1 MQQQQWKI
9 SHHHKTNYAGI
20 FTCHQSSI
28 TLFPWGFVALASH
41 IEMRSKR
48 SLQAVHWCIVCIFQ
62 VLVAKDVAELPSIPP
77 SAINLNIKMIK
88 GVSHCLPGVFF
99 LFIFLCLFA
108 LFSLCLDYS
117 ACLPCFSYDCITVC
131 VCHASPSVCIAL
143 LVCVVLLF
151 FLYFVYFVLYFLLC
165 CTLVFCFVS
174 LFITAFACRVCFF
187 CLANACW
194 TGLVL
199 LFLQCCSACFSLF
212 SVLQHSSCHCFCPVC
227 LTALLCLL
235 AVFYSGSVVLFVRT
249 RVCVLKSSHP

>member
-151 FLYFVYFVLYFLLC
+151 FLYFVYFVLLTMLHTC
-165 CTLVFCFVS
+165 FCFVS

-194 TGLVL
+194 TGLVF

-212 SVLQHSSCHCFCPVC
+212 SVLQHHPVIVSV
-227 LTALLCLL
+227 LSVLQHSFAFLQYFTQALLFCLY
-235 AVFYSGSVVLFVRT
+235 A
-249 RVCVLKSSHP
+249 RVCVF